1 MKHRLSRV
9 NEVLKRELGELI
21 RREFTFEAKLVTVQQ
36 VDVTPDLKKA
46 HVYIGVIGTEAERH
60 GAMAQLHDRRSALQ
74 NELSR
79 RVVLK
84 QTPQLFFTL
93 DDSVERGTRILSI
106 LDELQIPNE
115 PSTPEEPGEPP
126 ARP

>member
-1 MKHRLSRV
+1 VKHRLSRV

-46 HVYIGVIGTEAERH
+46 HVYIGVIGSEEERH
-60 GAMAQLHDRRSALQ
+60 AAMAQLHDRRAVLQ

-84 QTPQLFFTL
+84 QTPHLFFTL
-93 DDSVERGTRILSI
+93 DESVERGTRILSI
-106 LDELQIPNE
+106 LEELQIPD
-115 PSTPEEPGEPP
+115 EPP
-126 ARP
+126 TSGELGESSSQS